1 MFQTV
6 DANRR
11 DVRDRTP
18 ARQDVHRLQSQRQ
31 AASSLSF
38 SQIVNLLS
46 EIKIFLGNAAF
57 AVR

>member
-11 DVRDRTP
+11 DARDRAP
-18 ARQDVHRLQSQRQ
+18 ARQDVHGLQSQRQ